1 MEKIVQKAIKLHKD
15 LVEKFEKEEA
25 GKLVEIT
32 ELIVKS
38 LDKGGRFFYVVMEV
52 QPLMHST

>member
-38 LDKGGRFFYVVMEV
+38 LDKGEDFFMW
-52 QPLMHST
+52 